1 MTTIQATSSIA
12 IGISNDSTIATFP
25 LKVCGGDLV
34 STPNLPEHIIIS
46 GADCFHPDVLVS
58 TTKKEI
64 DDMMESTSKD
74 HAKIIFPRVWNVIK
88 NANSDTLY
96 SRGGKEWS
104 DFMNDII
111 IYYVCRYKLFDTPFP
126 AVFNERVDEQRN
138 ALGGMC
144 KGIIDLRS

>member
-1 MTTIQATSSIA
+1 MTTIQATESIA
-12 IGISNDSTIATFP
+12 VGVLNDSTIDILP

-34 STPNLPEHIIIS
+34 STPNLPKHIIIS

-58 TTKKEI
+58 TTRKEI

-74 HAKIIFPRVWNVIK
+74 DARIIFPRVWNVIK

-104 DFMNDII
+104 DFMSDIL
-111 IYYVCRYKLFDTPFP
+111 IYYVCRYKLFDKPFP
-126 AVFNERVDEQRN
+126 TISRADEARI
-138 ALGGMC
+138 ALGNKSKC
-144 KGIIDLRS
+144 IIDFRS